1 AGPSPPAKHPRAEPR
16 RGGEAREAKSRR
28 RRSPPGGRRGTCAE
42 GACRLRRGPSGRHA
56 ATHTIRSPCRRHTRR
71 RIAGKPFGSPN
82 RQGDGFSAPSCQPN
96 PTPRPTIRPM
106 PDPAA
111 TARAAE
117 LRARIEDANHRYY
130 VLDDPS
136 IPDAE
141 YDALMRELEALELAH
156 PELASADSPTRTV

>member
-1 AGPSPPAKHPRAEPR
+1 GRQAEARGDSPQRLPG
-16 RGGEAREAKSRR
+16 RGGVRQV
-28 RRSPPGGRRGTCAE
+28 AE
-42 GACRLRRGPSGRHA
+42 GHERAQHRGPAVAR
-56 ATHTIRSPCRRHTRR
+56 P
-71 RIAGKPFGSPN
+71 
-82 RQGDGFSAPSCQPN
+82 
-96 PTPRPTIRPM
+96 PRPDRHDTAVTVAPYNSPM

-141 YDALMRELEALELAH
+141 YDALMRELEALEAGH
-156 PELASADSPTRTV
+156 PELASDDSPTRSVGTRPDGGFPEVRHA